1 MTNRRVTSI
10 LWVTCALVAVAG
22 CWEEPPEVVEQVRS
36 IKTFIVTELASG
48 QTRKYSGIVQA
59 TDSSALSFQVSGN
72 VQAVRVNLGDR
83 VTEGQVLAVLDKK
96 PYELDVQAAEAELR
110 RARAELDQKKLD
122 YNRQKT
128 LYEKGWVSKAA
139 FDQAVAAKESA
150 EGDVT
155 YAVSKLNLAKRDL
168 RLTTLTAPFAGLIA
182 KRSVDRFVEVAAGQK
197 LFEINAEG
205 AVEVAFDIP
214 ETTISQITLGMP
226 ASVGFSTAQDCV
238 CEGRITEI
246 GSVAGEANAYPVK
259 AALID
264 PPPTVR
270 AGMTAEVTIVLRD
283 ADQDAAYMVPLV
295 AIAPGEE
302 PRQGYV
308 FVYDVKAST
317 VQRTLVRGR
326 GATDNMV
333 AIYEGVQP
341 GDIVAVAGVSFL
353 TDGQKV
359 KLMNP

>member
-1 MTNRRVTSI
+1 MRNKHLTSI
-10 LWVTCALVAVAG
+10 LIGAFASVAVAG
-22 CWEEPPEVVEQVRS
+22 CGQEPAQVVEQVRA
-36 IKTFIVTELASG
+36 IKTFTITELASG

-72 VQAVRVNLGDR
+72 VQAVEVDLGDR
-83 VTEGQVLAVLDKK
+83 VAEGQVLAVLDRK
-96 PYELDVQAAEAELR
+96 PYELDVQAAQAELR
-110 RARAELDQKKLD
+110 KARAALEEKKLD

-128 LYEKGWVSKAA
+128 LYQKGWVSKAG
-139 FDQAVAAKESA
+139 FDQAVAAKDSTDS
-150 EGDVT
+150 DVS

-182 KRSVDRFVEVAAGQK
+182 KRTVDPFVDVARGQK
-197 LFEINAEG
+197 LFEIDADG

-214 ETTISQITLGMP
+214 ETTISQITMGMP
-226 ASVGFSTAQDCV
+226 ASVQFSTAQDCV
-238 CEGRITEI
+238 CEARITEI
-246 GSVAGEANAYPVK
+246 GSVAGEANAYPVN

-270 AGMTAEVTIVLRD
+270 SGMTAEVTIVLSD

-308 FVYDVKAST
+308 FIYDPETST
-317 VQRTLVRGR
+317 VRRTLVRGR
-326 GATDNMV
+326 GATDNHAAV
-333 AIYEGVQP
+333 SEGIQP

-359 KLMNP
+359 KLMSP